1 MFNSPNLIL
10 LDEPTRGVD
19 VGAKRKIY
27 ELIRELA
34 SKGIGMIL
42 VSSELEEVMGL
53 ADRAY
58 LIKNGKTY
66 DEIIPQ
72 DSSLDKVL
80 FSLFG
85 AKKNNMNN
93 HAVS

>member
-1 MFNSPNLIL
+1 M
-10 LDEPTRGVD
+10 
-19 VGAKRKIY
+19 
-27 ELIRELA
+27 A
-34 SKGIGMIL
+34 SKGIGVIL

-66 DEIIPQ
+66 EEIIPN

-85 AKKNNMNN
+85 AKKNNKDNY
-93 HAVS
+93 AVN

>member
-1 MFNSPNLIL
+1 M
-10 LDEPTRGVD
+10 D

-27 ELIRELA
+27 ELILDLA
-34 SKGIGMIL
+34 AKGVGVIL

-58 LIKNGKTY
+58 LIKNGKTF
-66 DEIIPQ
+66 DQINPKN
-72 DSSLDKVL
+72 SSIDKVL

-85 AKKNNMNN
+85 AKKEGKITN
-93 HAVS
+93 AI